1 MAKGNPKIKSAQ
13 KRPGL
18 NTPAKRAAFEAAQQR
33 GETLPLPQPVERP
46 KWALYLTEREYLWVR
61 EYLVDFNGTRAAERA
76 GLGRTY
82 ASNADAACKL
92 RKMPHVAQAID
103 AAMAGS
109 EGGSVRARV
118 AEELAAIAFHNPRSY
133 LEAEGRVDLAAL
145 PDEAFLSIK
154 KVKQVKGKNPSF
166 EVEGADKLAALDKLG
181 RATGLFNSDKSGNSS
196 VAVQVIIQRDDVG
209 LL

>member
-33 GETLPLPQPVERP
+33 GEALPLPQKLERP
-46 KWALYLTEREYLWVR
+46 KWALYLTDREYAFVR

-92 RKMPHVAQAID
+92 RRMVHVAQAID

-118 AEELAAIAFHNPRSY
+118 ADELAAIAFHNPRNALSATGRAE
-133 LEAEGRVDLAAL
+133 LEELTDAEWLA
-145 PDEAFLSIK
+145 IK
-154 KVKQVKGKNPSF
+154 KVKESSGKQDSF
-166 EVEGADKLAALDKLG
+166 EVEMHDKVGALEKLG
-181 RATGLFNSDKSGNSS
+181 RAAGLFNADKSGNNS
-196 VAVQVIIQRDDVG
+196 VAVQVIIQRDDAG